1 MKILSYFFVK
11 DYLRIKSDYVRD
23 TLCILFKNKK

>member
-11 DYLRIKSDYVRD
+11 DYLRIKSNHVRD
-23 TLCILFKNKK
+23 TLCILF

>member
-11 DYLRIKSDYVRD
+11 DYLRIKSYVRD
-23 TLCILFKNKK
+23 TLCILFKSKK